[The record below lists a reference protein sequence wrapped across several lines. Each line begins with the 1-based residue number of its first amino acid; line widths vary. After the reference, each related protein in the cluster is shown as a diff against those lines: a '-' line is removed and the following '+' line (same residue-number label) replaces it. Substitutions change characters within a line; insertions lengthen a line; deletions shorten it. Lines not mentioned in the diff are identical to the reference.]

1 MALASALATHPEVSE
16 VFYPGLDT
24 HPQHDLAKSQMS
36 GYGGLLAFTPTGGAV
51 RADKILDA
59 LRLSARAPSLG
70 SVHSLATRPA
80 AMWSDQRQYQSQV
93 GDGVDA
99 GLIRLSTGIEA
110 KEDLIADFERAL
122 AATSIN

>member
-1 MALASALATHPEVSE
+1 
-16 VFYPGLDT
+16 
-24 HPQHDLAKSQMS
+24 
-36 GYGGLLAFTPTGGAV
+36 
-51 RADKILDA
+51 
-59 LRLSARAPSLG
+59 
-70 SVHSLATRPA
+70 
-80 AMWSDQRQYQSQV
+80 MWSDQRQYQSQV